1 MKAAQLKHVAEAENP
16 NMSQPEAQPPV
27 SLFFFQNI
35 DSTPKL
41 FHRFS

>member
-27 SLFFFQNI
+27 SLFFFSKYRLNAQ
-35 DSTPKL
+35 T
-41 FHRFS
+41 FS